1 MASNNYFEMSEV
13 APGNLFLGGCA
24 IIKRNSINR
33 MMIKKKI
40 MAGKTEKITI
50 KSFLNPVTLAT
61 TSILLIGLI
70 LVTLAILFLGR
81 NPAPA
86 MGGTPVITIIAAPTL
101 TPKPIAPTIIP
112 SPTPTSLFFL
122 PEGVIDVGAYVQVI
136 GTGGAGLRMRSEP
149 GLAGAVNFSAMD
161 AEVFLV
167 IDGPVEV
174 DNYTWWHLEAPY
186 DQTRNGWSAGDFL
199 TPIEQEG
206 E

>member
-1 MASNNYFEMSEV
+1 M
-13 APGNLFLGGCA
+13 PG
-24 IIKRNSINR
+24 
-33 MMIKKKI
+33 
-40 MAGKTEKITI
+40 EPDKITL

-61 TSILLIGLI
+61 ASILLIGLI
-70 LVTLAILFLGR
+70 LVTLAVLFLGR

-86 MGGTPVITIIAAPTL
+86 MGGTPVITMIAAPTL
-101 TPKPIAPTIIP
+101 TPKPSEPTIIP
-112 SPTPTSLFFL
+112 SPTPTLLFFL
-122 PEGVIDVGAYVQVI
+122 PKGVIGVGAYVQVI

-149 GLAGAVNFSAMD
+149 GLAGTINFTAMD

-167 IDGPVEV
+167 IDGPVEA